1 MPVGAFINTLTC
13 LNYGAPGFRIT
24 PTPFS
29 IFHSATGPSWLST
42 ALDSPN
48 HPVFNMA
55 EGRLPSQA
63 KGYLQNDVIEPDQV
77 LRPGRAFAV
86 IFWLLLQQGPV
97 QAFRH
102 VLIPPDGCGQLD
114 VGQVAARYHMQL
126 RLHSRKPMFWES
138 TAVTWDH
145 PGRWG

>member
-1 MPVGAFINTLTC
+1 MEHQASELLPRLSLSSTQLLVP
-13 LNYGAPGFRIT
+13 PGSPQPFT
-24 PTPFS
+24 PQ
-29 IFHSATGPSWLST
+29 IILCST
-42 ALDSPN
+42 WQRAGYLP
-48 HPVFNMA
+48 
-55 EGRLPSQA
+55 RL

-86 IFWLLLQQGPV
+86 IFRLLLQQGPV

-126 RLHSRKPMFWES
+126 RLHSRKLMFWES
-138 TAVTWDH
+138 TAVTG
-145 PGRWG
+145 PGQWG